1 MEDLHAILKSLSPN
15 QNEAL
20 QRLLT
25 CFSSRKQTETKT
37 QLLANLILADGD
49 KILSSEYYSVK
60 IFGVYNPKAFSKLKI
75 RLYDRIYDCLLMS
88 FNLDKAEKIDPT
100 DDALIR
106 IKKKSALYTCIRFE
120 KQLQSLASKLLD
132 EIIEESK
139 QIEYFPGLVEHLRY
153 KKWQQARTN
162 GTDSYEFWDK
172 EQKHYENISSA
183 LNKAADYYNML
194 VAKNKSTANSDKKAI
209 APFLEKSIA
218 VLNAYPQESK
228 SKSFEYYQ
236 LWLQFELYS
245 MRKDYLFVK
254 NTCHSLIEL
263 INANKSIFREQR
275 ISFVYDNLAETEIY
289 LSNYDSAIQY
299 SAQAQK
305 HFSKKSRNLSL
316 SQNLQ
321 FLANFHKG
329 DFAEAEKT
337 NTSLLSFL
345 KDEVG
350 EFDFSKY
357 NFYKANLFFIN
368 GNFKEADAH
377 LSLDYKILDD
387 TTGYGI
393 GVRVLHILTHIESA
407 DDDRARRGINS
418 LDQFIYRLSPTT
430 EQPSVRD
437 IQILNFLQSLDKEG
451 FQFNMLNKKAHQ
463 QIELLSNPSGEYPW
477 QPFTA
482 ELIPFHQW
490 VNSKIKRKVSK

>member
-37 QLLANLILADGD
+37 QLLANLILANRDNVF
-49 KILSSEYYSVK
+49 SSEYYSVK

-88 FNLDKAEKIDPT
+88 FNLDKAENIDPT

-120 KQLQSLASKLLD
+120 KQLQSLTSKLVD

-162 GTDSYEFWDK
+162 GTDSFEFWDK
-172 EQKHYENISSA
+172 EQKQYENVSSA

-194 VAKNKSTANSDKKAI
+194 VAKNKSTANSDKKTLAS
-209 APFLEKSIA
+209 FLEKSIA
-218 VLNAYPQESK
+218 TLNTYPEHAK
-228 SKSFEYYQ
+228 SKSFEYYL

-245 MRKDYLFVK
+245 ISKDYLFVK
-254 NTCHSLIEL
+254 NTCHSLLKL
-263 INANKSIFREQR
+263 IKTNKSIFRNER
-275 ISFVYDNLAETEIY
+275 ISMIYGNLAETEIY

-305 HFSKKSRNLSL
+305 HFSKKLRNLSL

-321 FLANFHKG
+321 FLANFYKG
-329 DFAEAEKT
+329 DFPQAEKI
-337 NTSLLSFL
+337 NASLLSFP
-345 KDEVG
+345 KATVG
-350 EFDFSKY
+350 EFDFSKF
-357 NFYKANLFFIN
+357 NFYKANLFFTN
-368 GNFKEADAH
+368 RKFQEADAQ

-407 DDDRARRGINS
+407 DDDRARRGIKS
-418 LDQFIYRLSPTT
+418 LDQFIYRLSPAP
-430 EQPSVRD
+430 EQPSARD
-437 IQILNFLQSLDKEG
+437 IQILSFLQSLDKEG
-451 FQFNMLNKKAHQ
+451 FQFSMLNKKAHQ
-463 QIELLSNPSGEYPW
+463 LIELLSNPSGEYSW

-482 ELIPFHQW
+482 ELIPFH
-490 VNSKIKRKVSK
+490 RR